1 LLFLVTRI
9 CIAHAAFSVFLYGVE
24 FGGPCLERCL
34 AGGSLASFLVQTWYC
49 ASSESYNLY
58 FCAVFSST
66 VLESL
71 YCKHFCLF
79 RLKNCSLH
87 YSATQQPRRQRSK
100 SSGTNMQVFPVVGP
114 SLCNNSCRY
123 TKYRHKSPSLGVMH
137 ADCTTTCHCASML
150 RLHRIPDS
158 PLRLSN
164 LAHIVLNELCHF
176 YNAVSPD

>member
-1 LLFLVTRI
+1 MFSRRLVSLVSCSDVVLCIKRVVQSILLCSFFLHR
-9 CIAHAAFSVFLYGVE
+9 AGE
-24 FGGPCLERCL
+24 FILQ
-34 AGGSLASFLVQTWYC
+34 A
-49 ASSESYNLY
+49 
-58 FCAVFSST
+58 
-66 VLESL
+66 
-71 YCKHFCLF
+71 FCLF
-79 RLKNCSLH
+79 RLNNCSLQ
-87 YSATQQPRRQRSK
+87 YTATQQPRRQRSK

-137 ADCTTTCHCASML
+137 ADCTTTCQCASML